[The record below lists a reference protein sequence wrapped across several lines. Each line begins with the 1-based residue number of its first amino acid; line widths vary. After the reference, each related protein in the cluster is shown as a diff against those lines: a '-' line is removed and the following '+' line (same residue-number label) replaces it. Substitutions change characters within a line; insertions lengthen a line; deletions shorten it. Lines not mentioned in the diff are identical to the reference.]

1 MKRYFDKY
9 ILIAFFVFF
18 LEIPSL
24 WAQKDSISNPAIDKV
39 LSVVNSVE
47 QTGNYIEELSPD
59 SIASLPIGMIKKIG
73 EARYVIAIDSVNF
86 KPNGAYFSAYAA
98 IDFPGSD
105 KKLAF
110 EAINIKFNPKGVV
123 GGNQARLMLV
133 SEHLIRINNTVS
145 LRVLPDGKNFVEWD
159 CNGFKAIS
167 LKGEF
172 IFNKGK
178 LKPDK
183 SQAPNDTVV
192 RATFEIY
199 TSDIHNFI
207 AQVNI
212 TPFTIDGL
220 DDWSF
225 NVKNAIVDMSE
236 LFNAQS
242 MTFPI
247 GYSNPNLVTPQMWT
261 GFYLQHLKVKL
272 PTQISKAGKRTEI
285 DVNNMMIDNMGV
297 TGLFQINNLMN
308 MKEGS
313 MSGWDFSVEELGVGF
328 VCNQLNSGH
337 LKGKIHI
344 PVFDSAQ
351 ALVYNANI
359 CYNPQNKKTDY
370 NFLIN
375 AANNLE
381 FKVASAKIDLYNT
394 SVISIAQQNGLF
406 KPKAILNGKISF
418 SNSKFDSKGGY
429 LTFQSLTIETQSP
442 YITNGV
448 FTLHSTINQTKAA
461 NYPISIA
468 DITFGIDMGAPV
480 MGFSVTL
487 NVADNAQTG
496 FSMGTKIR
504 LKGKLETTA
513 QTYTGENTTTV
524 TKTNYKFDKVVV
536 DGISLNVKTSVL
548 DLEGLILF
556 RDNDPVY
563 GDGFYGQI
571 LFSIENVLPEKAA
584 LYACYGAKE
593 NYRYYYYG
601 ASIPCNLPLGSIP
614 IAITKLVGG
623 VYNHM
628 RPQYT
633 SQQQY
638 VSATTSITSTSS
650 APLTYVPDQ
659 NMGFGFK
666 AGVGFIYY
674 PSEKT
679 ANGDVMLEVSFTSS
693 GGLNTVSLSGDVYIM
708 AERSERLKAPV
719 KGSIMIQYDAINKV
733 FDANAS
739 ITVNAYNVVTGT
751 GTTKIHIEPAYWYVS
766 VGKPS
771 TPVNVNVLNLVNATS
786 YFMVGSQI
794 EPAQA
799 PPPEVTSILNQSGL
813 TSVRNQSQLQSG
825 AGFCAGAKIYSNIN
839 KQFGFD
845 FFKVYGGF
853 SFGVGFDMMMM
864 NYGKDAYC
872 SGSGSKVGMNGWL
885 ASGSMYLYMQGSVG
899 ISGDIKFLPDC
910 NCESSWCYCS
920 NFNIKV
926 FDGGVAAIVSG
937 KMPKPLYL
945 SGQFGCYYNILGQ
958 VSGNFN
964 YDYSYGE
971 DCNIVN

>member
-1 MKRYFDKY
+1 MP
-9 ILIAFFVFF
+9 L
-18 LEIPSL
+18 LQ
-24 WAQKDSISNPAIDKV
+24 AQTDSISNPAIDKV
-39 LSVVNSVE
+39 ISVVNSVE
-47 QTGNYIEELSPD
+47 QASNYIDELSPD

-86 KPNGAYFSAYAA
+86 KPTGAYFNAYAA

-110 EAINIKFNPKGVV
+110 EAVNIKFNPKGVV

-133 SEHLIRINNTVS
+133 SQHLIRINNIVS

-178 LKPDK
+178 LKADK
-183 SQAPNDTVV
+183 SQTGSDSLV

-199 TSDIHNFI
+199 TSDIHDFI

-220 DDWSF
+220 EDWSF
-225 NVKNAIVDMSE
+225 NVKNATVDMSE
-236 LFNAQS
+236 LHNAQN
-242 MTFPI
+242 MIFPA
-247 GYSNPNLVTPQMWT
+247 GYNNPNMVTPQMWT
-261 GFYLQHLKVKL
+261 GFYLKDLKVKL

-285 DVNNMMIDNMGV
+285 EVHNLLIDNMGV
-297 TGLFQINNLMN
+297 TGLFQINNLMTMN
-308 MKEGS
+308 EGS
-313 MSGWDFSVEELGVGF
+313 MSGWGFSVEELGVGF

-337 LKGKIHI
+337 LKGKVHI

-359 CYNPQNKKTDY
+359 YYNPQNKNTDY
-370 NFLIN
+370 NFIIN
-375 AANNLE
+375 TANNLE

-394 SVISIAQQNGLF
+394 SVLSISQQNGLF
-406 KPKAILNGKISF
+406 KPKAVLNGKISF
-418 SNSKFDSKGGY
+418 TNSKFDSKGGY
-429 LTFQSLTIETQSP
+429 LTFQSLTVETQSP
-442 YITNGV
+442 YITNGI
-448 FTLHSTINQTKAA
+448 FTLHTSVNQTRAA

-468 DITFGIDMGAPV
+468 DITFGIDMGAPIL
-480 MGFSVTL
+480 GFSVTL
-487 NVADNAQTG
+487 NVADNPQTG

-504 LKGKLETTA
+504 LKGKVETSI
-513 QTYTGENTTTV
+513 QTFTGDNPITV

-536 DGISLNVKTSVL
+536 DGISLKIKTSVL
-548 DLEGLILF
+548 DLEGLIVF

-563 GDGFYGQI
+563 GDGFYGQV
-571 LFSIENVLPEKAA
+571 LFSIENVIPEKAA

-633 SQQQY
+633 SQQHY
-638 VSATTSITSTSS
+638 VAAAAGVSSTTNT
-650 APLTYVPDQ
+650 PMTYVPDQ
-659 NMGFGFK
+659 AYGFGFK

-693 GGLNTVSLSGDVYIM
+693 GGLNTVNLSGDVFIM
-708 AERSERLKAPV
+708 AERSERAKAPI
-719 KGSIMIQYDAINKV
+719 KGNIVIQYDALNKV

-739 ITVNAYNVVTGT
+739 ITVNAYNAVTGT
-751 GTTKIHIEPAYWYVS
+751 GTTKIHIEPAYWYVA

-771 TPVNVNVLNLVNATS
+771 TPVTVNILNLVNATS
-786 YFMVGSQI
+786 YFMVGSLI

-799 PPPEVTSILNQSGL
+799 PPPEVNSILGQSGI

-825 AGFCAGAKIYSNIN
+825 AGFCTGAKIYSNIN
-839 KQFGFD
+839 KQFDLD

-853 SFGVGFDMMMM
+853 NFGVGFDMMMM

-899 ISGDIKFLPDC
+899 VSGNIKFLPDC
-910 NCESSWCYCS
+910 NCESNWCYCS
-920 NFNIKV
+920 DFNIKI

-937 KMPKPLYL
+937 KMPKPLFL
-945 SGQFGCYYNILGQ
+945 SGQFGCYYNILGKI
-958 VSGNFN
+958 SGNFN